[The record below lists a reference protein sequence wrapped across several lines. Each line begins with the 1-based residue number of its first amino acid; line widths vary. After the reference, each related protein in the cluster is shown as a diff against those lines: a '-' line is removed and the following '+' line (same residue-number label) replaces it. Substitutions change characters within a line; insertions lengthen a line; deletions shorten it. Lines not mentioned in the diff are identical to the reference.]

1 MSSRMTFVNL
11 ISSKTEIL
19 INAPHNSMF
28 FEVHNETTQLCPERC
43 FEVANLPVAEL
54 SLCLQGGLEQIDY
67 KIIFS

>member
-1 MSSRMTFVNL
+1 MTFLNL
-11 ISSKTEIL
+11 ISSKTKIL

-54 SLCLQGGLEQIDY
+54 LLCVQGGLEQMY
-67 KIIFS
+67 LKKYMVWL